1 MVERVKSKKSRTFMD
16 YVMLIDKN
24 FEIPFLIAGLLAI
37 ILLITFQ
44 TINRYVLTWKDIGN
58 VTVWSEELSRFIF
71 IWISYLAFSVSIKTR
86 QNIRVDILYNMI
98 PPRIQKASWVVVD
111 ILFIILTI
119 TISTKGWDLVAMQ
132 MTKPQT
138 TPALQIPYFL
148 PYFILPFGFALMSF
162 RIVQDLIKTVR
173 SIPILDTVLAVTA
186 CAVMAAPILV
196 GINMPALVWL
206 FGYLSV
212 FLVVGLPVAASLGL
226 SGLITIAGTKTL
238 PIDYVAQIAYTS
250 IDSFPI
256 MAIPFFV
263 AAGVFMGMGGLSKR
277 LLSLADEILGSLTG
291 GMALVTVFTCMFFAA
306 ISGSGPAT
314 VAAVGSLTI
323 PAMIERGYNK
333 AFAAA
338 VVASAGSIGVM
349 IPPSNP
355 FVVYGI
361 SAQQSIGKLFMAGIV
376 PGILVGLC
384 LMAISY
390 YYSWKNGWKGTDKKR
405 TLLGI
410 IKAFWDAKWA
420 LMVPVIILGGIYGGF
435 MTPTE
440 SAAVSAFYGLLVGIF
455 VYKELNLKNL
465 PGAFIESA
473 KTSATV
479 IVLMAMATIF
489 GYIMTLEQVPVKI
502 AKVIFALTENKWV
515 ILIIINIF
523 LLWVG
528 TFMDTLAAIVILTPI
543 LLPVATKVG
552 VDPLHFGVIMVVN
565 LAIGFLTPP
574 VGINLFVASGI
585 SKLGIEPIAK
595 AVLPF
600 ILGMIVILGIIVAIP
615 HISLYLTQ
623 MVK

>member
-1 MVERVKSKKSRTFMD
+1 MVESVKSKKSRTFMD
-16 YVMLIDKN
+16 YVTLIDKN

-226 SGLITIAGTKTL
+226 SGLITIAGAKTL

-338 VVASAGSIGVM
+338 V
-349 IPPSNP
+349 
-355 FVVYGI
+355 
-361 SAQQSIGKLFMAGIV
+361 
-376 PGILVGLC
+376 
-384 LMAISY
+384 
-390 YYSWKNGWKGTDKKR
+390 
-405 TLLGI
+405 
-410 IKAFWDAKWA
+410 
-420 LMVPVIILGGIYGGF
+420 
-435 MTPTE
+435 E
-440 SAAVSAFYGLLVGIF
+440 
-455 VYKELNLKNL
+455 
-465 PGAFIESA
+465 
-473 KTSATV
+473 
-479 IVLMAMATIF
+479 
-489 GYIMTLEQVPVKI
+489 
-502 AKVIFALTENKWV
+502 
-515 ILIIINIF
+515 F
-523 LLWVG
+523 L
-528 TFMDTLAAIVILTPI
+528 
-543 LLPVATKVG
+543 
-552 VDPLHFGVIMVVN
+552 
-565 LAIGFLTPP
+565 
-574 VGINLFVASGI
+574 S
-585 SKLGIEPIAK
+585 
-595 AVLPF
+595 
-600 ILGMIVILGIIVAIP
+600 
-615 HISLYLTQ
+615 
-623 MVK
+623 